1 MDYLPIFFDM
11 RSRRAVVIGG
21 GAAAA
26 RKVGLLLK
34 AGAQVK
40 VVAPQLTAEL
50 DLLASQRAVLHL
62 VRDFEP
68 ADLSGCA
75 LAIAATGDVQ
85 IDSRVSLAA
94 REAGIPVNVVDSPE
108 LCSFILPSVV
118 DRSPV
123 TIAISSGGKAPILAR
138 LLRAQIEALV
148 PPAFGRLA
156 ALAGAFRARVK
167 RRLLDP
173 VARRRF
179 WEDALQGAVAE
190 RLFVQGEPS
199 AHRAMEAALDA
210 AAIGRAPRGEV
221 YLVGAGPGDP
231 DLLTLRALRVLQQA
245 DVILH
250 DRLVAPAVVD
260 LARQDAERID
270 VGKRCGRHSMK
281 QYEINRLMI
290 RLALEG
296 KRVVRLKGG
305 DPLIFGRGGEELEA
319 LHAHGIPFQI
329 VPGITAATGC
339 AAYAGIPLT
348 HRGHA
353 QACTFVTGHSESGE
367 LDLDW
372 AALARPRQTLV
383 VYMGLGTL
391 DELSRKLMAHGARP
405 DTPAAVIENGTR
417 TDQHV
422 VMSTLESIATEAAR
436 TRITGPALIV
446 IGTVVGLRE
455 RLSWFGRAAGAGFD
469 AVHLAAEAE
478 QP

>member
-11 RSRRAVVIGG
+11 RGRRAAVVGG
-21 GAAAA
+21 GVAAA
-26 RKVGLLLK
+26 RKAGLLLR
-34 AGAQVK
+34 AGAQVEII
-40 VVAPQLTAEL
+40 APRLTDELAQLART
-50 DLLASQRAVLHL
+50 RAIRH
-62 VRDFEP
+62 RARAFEP
-68 ADLSGCA
+68 KDVTGCV
-75 LAIAATGDVQ
+75 LVIAATGDA
-85 IDSRVSLAA
+85 RVDDHVSSAA
-94 REAGIPVNVVDSPE
+94 REAGIPVNVVDSPD

-138 LLRAQIEALV
+138 LLRAQIEAMV
-148 PPAFGRLA
+148 PAAFGRLA
-156 ALAGAFRARVK
+156 ALAGTFRARVR

-179 WEDALQGAVAE
+179 WEDTLQGVVAE
-190 RLFVQGEPS
+190 RLFAHGEP
-199 AHRAMEAALDA
+199 AAQRALEAALDGA
-210 AAIGRAPRGEV
+210 AFGRAPRGEV

-231 DLLTLRALRVLQQA
+231 DLLTLRALRVMQQA

-250 DRLVAPAVVD
+250 DRLVAPAIVE
-260 LARQDAERID
+260 LARRDAERID

-281 QYEINRLMI
+281 QHEINRLMV
-290 RLALEG
+290 RLALKG

-319 LHAHGIPFQI
+319 LHAHGIPFQV
-329 VPGITAATGC
+329 VPGITAASGC

-348 HRGHA
+348 HRDHA
-353 QACTFVTGHSESGE
+353 QACTFVTGHTGNGE

-372 AALARPRQTLV
+372 ASLVRSRQTLV

-405 DTPAAVIENGTR
+405 DMPVAVIENGTR
-417 TDQHV
+417 ADQHV
-422 VMSTLESIATEAAR
+422 VMSTLESIAAEVAR
-436 TRITGPALIV
+436 ARMTGPALIV
-446 IGTVVGLRE
+446 VGTVVGLRD
-455 RLSWFGRAAGAGFD
+455 RLSWFSGMTGKEAGAQHRLVG
-469 AVHLAAEAE
+469 AL

>member
-11 RSRRAVVIGG
+11 RGRRALVVGG
-21 GAAAA
+21 DAAAS
-26 RKVGLLLK
+26 RKIALLLRT
-34 AGAQVK
+34 GARID
-40 VVAPQLTAEL
+40 VVAPALAD
-50 DLLASQRAVLHL
+50 DLARLAQEGAILHRA
-62 VRDFEP
+62 RDFAA
-68 ADLSGCA
+68 ADVAGCA
-75 LAIAATGDVQ
+75 LVIAATGDAR
-85 IDSRVSLAA
+85 IDRRVSLAA
-94 REAGIPVNVVDSPE
+94 HEAGLPVNVVDSPD

-138 LLRAQIEALV
+138 LLRAQIEAMV

-156 ALAGAFRARVK
+156 ALAGAFRARVR

-173 VARRRF
+173 IARRRF
-179 WEDALQGAVAE
+179 WEEALQGVVAE
-190 RLFVQGEPS
+190 RLFAHGEP
-199 AHRAMEAALDA
+199 AAQRAMEAALDGA
-210 AAIGRAPRGEV
+210 ALGRMPRGEV

-231 DLLTLRALRVLQQA
+231 DLLSIRALRVLQQA

-250 DRLVAPAVVD
+250 DRLVAPAIVE
-260 LARQDAERID
+260 LARRDAERID
-270 VGKRCGRHSMK
+270 VGKRCGRHSMR
-281 QYEINRLMI
+281 QAEINRLMV

-305 DPLIFGRGGEELEA
+305 DPLVFGRGGEELEA

-353 QACTFVTGHSESGE
+353 QACTFIAGHTENGV

-372 AALARPRQTLV
+372 AALARSRQTLV

-391 DELSRKLMAHGARP
+391 DELSRNLIAHGARP
-405 DTPAAVIENGTR
+405 DLPAAVIENGTR
-417 TDQHV
+417 ADQHV
-422 VMSTLESIATEAAR
+422 VMSTLERLGADVAHARIA
-436 TRITGPALIV
+436 GPALVV
-446 IGTVVGLRE
+446 IGTVI
-455 RLSWFGRAAGAGFD
+455 S
-469 AVHLAAEAE
+469 
-478 QP
+478 

>member
-11 RSRRAVVIGG
+11 RGRRATVVGG
-21 GAAAA
+21 DAAAA
-26 RKVGLLLK
+26 RKAGLLLR
-34 AGAQVK
+34 AGAQVDI
-40 VVAPQLTAEL
+40 VAPRLADELAQLART
-50 DLLASQRAVLHL
+50 RAIRHRA
-62 VRDFEP
+62 RDFEP
-68 ADLSGCA
+68 EDVIGCA
-75 LAIAATGDVQ
+75 LVIAATGDAR
-85 IDSRVSLAA
+85 IDGRVSLAA
-94 REAGIPVNVVDSPE
+94 REAGIPVNVVDSPD

-138 LLRAQIEALV
+138 LLRAQIEAMV

-156 ALAGAFRARVK
+156 ALAGAFRARVR

-179 WEDALQGAVAE
+179 WEDTLQGVVAE
-190 RLFVQGEPS
+190 RLFAQGEQA
-199 AHRAMEAALDA
+199 AHRAIEAALDGA
-210 AAIGRAPRGEV
+210 ALGRVPRGEV

-231 DLLTLRALRVLQQA
+231 DLLTLRALRAMQQA

-250 DRLVAPAVVD
+250 DRLVAPAIVE
-260 LARQDAERID
+260 LARRDAERID
-270 VGKRCGRHSMK
+270 VGKRCGRHRMK
-281 QYEINRLMI
+281 QHEINRLMV

-305 DPLIFGRGGEELEA
+305 DPLIFGRGGEELEF
-319 LHAHGIPFQI
+319 LQAHGIPFQV

-353 QACTFVTGHSESGE
+353 QACTFVTGHTEDGE

-372 AALARPRQTLV
+372 AALARSRQTLV

-391 DELSRKLMAHGARP
+391 DELSRKLIAHGARP
-405 DTPAAVIENGTR
+405 DMPVAAIENGTR
-417 TDQHV
+417 ADQHV
-422 VMSTLESIATEAAR
+422 VMSTLENIAGEVAR
-436 TRITGPALIV
+436 ARITGPALIV
-446 IGTVVGLRE
+446 IGTVVGLRD
-455 RLSWFGRAAGAGFD
+455 RLSWFSGMTGKGTGEPHRLVD
-469 AVHLAAEAE
+469 AL
-478 QP
+478 PP